1 MKSNQFVLKN
11 IIDSDNV
18 EKSITDFLENSNGD
32 LLSDFE
38 HILFFLSSL
47 TFNKNSMLENKDII
61 LYLFQ
66 RGLWIIKNT
75 RKVGMKIKYKKQ
87 ISLIFYMIISKPVI
101 NKKKKKFK
109 KDKNSYSVSIGQI
122 GKIIKIFKKKSPNL
136 FNLFNVL
143 IAFFMS
149 TLSSLLGFVFE

>member
-38 HILFFLSSL
+38 HILFFLSLL
-47 TFNKNSMLENKDII
+47 TFNKNSILENKDVI

-66 RGLWIIKNT
+66 KGLWIIKTT

-101 NKKKKKFK
+101 NKKKKNILSLLLLNLFMI
-109 KDKNSYSVSIGQI
+109 KN
-122 GKIIKIFKKKSPNL
+122 KIFN
-136 FNLFNVL
+136 
-143 IAFFMS
+143 
-149 TLSSLLGFVFE
+149 

>member
-1 MKSNQFVLKN
+1 MKTNQFVLKN

-18 EKSITDFLENSNGD
+18 EKSITDFLENSNGN

-101 NKKKKKFK
+101 NKKKKTILSSFLL
-109 KDKNSYSVSIGQI
+109 NLF
-122 GKIIKIFKKKSPNL
+122 IIKNKIFN
-136 FNLFNVL
+136 
-143 IAFFMS
+143 
-149 TLSSLLGFVFE
+149 

>member
-1 MKSNQFVLKN
+1 MKSNQFILKN

-101 NKKKKKFK
+101 NKKKKTILSSFLL
-109 KDKNSYSVSIGQI
+109 NLF
-122 GKIIKIFKKKSPNL
+122 IIKNKIFN
-136 FNLFNVL
+136 
-143 IAFFMS
+143 
-149 TLSSLLGFVFE
+149 

>member
-1 MKSNQFVLKN
+1 MKNNQFVLKN

-18 EKSITDFLENSNGD
+18 EKSITDFLENSNGN

-47 TFNKNSMLENKDII
+47 TFNKSSILENKDII

-66 RGLWIIKNT
+66 RGLWIIKTT
-75 RKVGMKIKYKKQ
+75 RKVGLKIKYKKQ

-101 NKKKKKFK
+101 NKKKKTILSSFLL
-109 KDKNSYSVSIGQI
+109 NLF
-122 GKIIKIFKKKSPNL
+122 IIKNKIFN
-136 FNLFNVL
+136 
-143 IAFFMS
+143 
-149 TLSSLLGFVFE
+149 

>member
-47 TFNKNSMLENKDII
+47 TFNKNSILENKDVI

-66 RGLWIIKNT
+66 KGLWIIKTT
-75 RKVGMKIKYKKQ
+75 RKVGIKIKYKKQ

-101 NKKKKKFK
+101 NKKKKTILSSFLL
-109 KDKNSYSVSIGQI
+109 NLF
-122 GKIIKIFKKKSPNL
+122 IIKNKIFN
-136 FNLFNVL
+136 
-143 IAFFMS
+143 
-149 TLSSLLGFVFE
+149 

>member
-1 MKSNQFVLKN
+1 MKTNQFVLKN

-101 NKKKKKFK
+101 NKKKKTILSSFLL
-109 KDKNSYSVSIGQI
+109 NLF
-122 GKIIKIFKKKSPNL
+122 IIKNKIFN
-136 FNLFNVL
+136 
-143 IAFFMS
+143 
-149 TLSSLLGFVFE
+149 

>member
-1 MKSNQFVLKN
+1 MKTNQFVLKN

-47 TFNKNSMLENKDII
+47 TFNKNSILENKDVI

-66 RGLWIIKNT
+66 KGLWIIKTT
-75 RKVGMKIKYKKQ
+75 RKVGIKIKYKKQ

-101 NKKKKKFK
+101 NKKKKTILSLLLL
-109 KDKNSYSVSIGQI
+109 N
-122 GKIIKIFKKKSPNL
+122 
-136 FNLFNVL
+136 
-143 IAFFMS
+143 FFMIKNKM
-149 TLSSLLGFVFE
+149 FN

>member
-101 NKKKKKFK
+101 NKKKKTILSSFLL
-109 KDKNSYSVSIGQI
+109 NLF
-122 GKIIKIFKKKSPNL
+122 IIKNKIFN
-136 FNLFNVL
+136 
-143 IAFFMS
+143 
-149 TLSSLLGFVFE
+149 

>member
-47 TFNKNSMLENKDII
+47 TFNKNSILENKDVI

-66 RGLWIIKNT
+66 KGLWIIKTT
-75 RKVGMKIKYKKQ
+75 RKVGIKIKYKKQ

-101 NKKKKKFK
+101 NKKKKTILSLLLL
-109 KDKNSYSVSIGQI
+109 N
-122 GKIIKIFKKKSPNL
+122 
-136 FNLFNVL
+136 
-143 IAFFMS
+143 FFMIKNKM
-149 TLSSLLGFVFE
+149 FN